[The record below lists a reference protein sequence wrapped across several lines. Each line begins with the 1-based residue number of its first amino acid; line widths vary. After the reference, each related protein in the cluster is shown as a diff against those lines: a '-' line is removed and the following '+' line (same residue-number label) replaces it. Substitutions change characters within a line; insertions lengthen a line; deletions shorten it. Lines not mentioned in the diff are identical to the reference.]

1 METRELALKGIDLWL
16 NLEISKIGSDGVSDV
31 ESFLKKRFK
40 VEDLNPLLKVLG
52 LLEIF
57 LIENEVASN
66 SSLSEEE
73 REREILRI
81 VDELAK
87 KFPEV
92 VSQMESMLDMISGK
106 ISEFKSYARE
116 YKKGQE
122 EVND

>member
-57 LIENEVASN
+57 LIENEVASD